1 MSVIADPVSGREGAR
16 DVAVWDPLVRLI
28 HWSLALMILL
38 NGAITDDESKL
49 HEWVGY
55 VALGLV
61 GLRIV
66 WAFIGPRHARFSAFR
81 PSIARAVQYTRAV
94 MRGDRTVH
102 LSHNPLGAL
111 MVYNLWLAV
120 IGLGVTGYMMTTLRF
135 FGVGWLEEMHEG
147 LFVWLIFSV
156 ALHVAG
162 VAFDTWRSGVNLVR
176 AMVVGRKRIPQG
188 TDVE

>member
-1 MSVIADPVSGREGAR
+1 MAVIFDPASGRVSAR

-38 NGAITDDESKL
+38 NGAITDGESKL

-55 VALGLV
+55 AALGLV
-61 GLRIV
+61 GLRMI
-66 WAFIGPRHARFSAFR
+66 WAIIGPRHARFSAFP
-81 PSIARAVQYTRAV
+81 PSVPRAIRYARTVLS
-94 MRGDRTVH
+94 GDRTVH

-120 IGLGVTGYMMTTLRF
+120 IALGMTGYMMTTIRF
-135 FGVGWLEEMHEG
+135 FGLGWVEDMHE
-147 LFVWLIFSV
+147 LIFNWLVISV

-176 AMVVGRKRIPQG
+176 AMVVGRKRIPQE
-188 TDVE
+188 TEVE

>member
-1 MSVIADPVSGREGAR
+1 MAVIFDPASGRVSAR

-38 NGAITDDESKL
+38 NGAITDGESKL

-55 VALGLV
+55 AALGLV
-61 GLRIV
+61 GLRMI
-66 WAFIGPRHARFSAFR
+66 WAIIGPRHARFSAFP
-81 PSIARAVQYTRAV
+81 PSVPRAIRYARTVLSS
-94 MRGDRTVH
+94 DRTVH

-120 IGLGVTGYMMTTLRF
+120 IALGMTGYMMTTIRF
-135 FGVGWLEEMHEG
+135 FGLGWIEDMHE
-147 LFVWLIFSV
+147 LIFNWLVISV

-176 AMVVGRKRIPQG
+176 AMVVARKRIPQE
-188 TDVE
+188 TEVK